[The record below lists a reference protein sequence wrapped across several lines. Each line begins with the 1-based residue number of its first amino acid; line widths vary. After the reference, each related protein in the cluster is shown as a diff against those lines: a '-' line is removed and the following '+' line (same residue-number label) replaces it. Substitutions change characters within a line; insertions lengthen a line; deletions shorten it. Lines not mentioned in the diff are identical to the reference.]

1 MHLVLKSI
9 KLNPDGAQ
17 TIIDRTE
24 PANKT
29 DLQTILDII
38 YYLTVSTLD
47 IDFYLLFLESSL
59 TKI

>member
-17 TIIDRTE
+17 TIIDKTE

-29 DLQTILDII
+29 ELQTILDI
-38 YYLTVSTLD
+38 
-47 IDFYLLFLESSL
+47 
-59 TKI
+59 